1 MPLASAQQ
9 DLRDTT
15 LKAISGGLNK
25 LQYLVDL
32 RDTGSSY
39 SHWGLSRTH
48 GEQAASKALAEEH
61 RELISTL
68 LATPV
73 RILLKD
79 VQRCSEAAGIAPAV
93 YLEGLCAK
101 RTALLLPPE
110 PSAGS
115 ERHLNSVLRALS
127 ELVKS
132 QSDATRPI

>member
-1 MPLASAQQ
+1 MALYSAQQ

-32 RDTGSSY
+32 RDTESSY
-39 SHWGLSRTH
+39 SHWGLARTH
-48 GEQAASKALAEEH
+48 GEEAASRALAEEH
-61 RELISTL
+61 RQLISTL

-73 RILLKD
+73 RILLED
-79 VQRCSEAAGIAPAV
+79 VQRCSRAAGVAPLM
-93 YLEGLCAK
+93 YLERLCAR
-101 RTALLLPPE
+101 RTTLLLPPE

-127 ELVKS
+127 ELVKAQPAS
-132 QSDATRPI
+132 TRLV